1 MKASAQRSLSSW
13 PRTNWEVVVLRL
25 FGAVLLVS
33 GQLYI
38 GNMRVNPDN
47 QASSAPVFIE
57 VPKPVNLIT
66 PSEKDEF
73 IEEILKAL
81 EGK

>member
-1 MKASAQRSLSSW
+1 
-13 PRTNWEVVVLRL
+13 VLRL
-25 FGAVLLVS
+25 FGALLLVS

-38 GNMRVNPDN
+38 GDMRFTPENE
-47 QASSAPVFIE
+47 ASSNPVFIE
-57 VPKPVNLIT
+57 VPKPVNSMT